1 MTFFVDSNIFIAIVT
16 GDTDR
21 SDAAQALLDSDR
33 DFYTS
38 IYNIMEVRNVLATKY
53 HFQRSRIEK
62 VENTVRTYADPVSHS
77 SILIQEADAIQE
89 ETYVTAMDAIMLAGA
104 VYLGGAAWRHRSR
117 ETRSHESR
125 VKSAGVGF

>member
-104 VYLGGAAWRHRSR
+104 SHVDGTLITFDTELHRHGAKPP
-117 ETRSHESR
+117 EDVLE
-125 VKSAGVGF
+125 

>member
-21 SDAAQALLDSDR
+21 SDAAQSLLDSDR

-104 VYLGGAAWRHRSR
+104 SHVDGTLITFDTELHRHGAKPP
-117 ETRSHESR
+117 EDVLE
-125 VKSAGVGF
+125 

>member
-1 MTFFVDSNIFIAIVT
+1 MTFFVDSNVFISIVT

-21 SDAAQALLDSDR
+21 SDLAQTLLDSDR
-33 DFYTS
+33 EFYTS

-53 HFQRSRIEK
+53 HFTRDRIEK

-104 VYLGGAAWRHRSR
+104 SHIDGTLVTFDTELHRHGAKPP
-117 ETRSHESR
+117 ES
-125 VKSAGVGF
+125 VLE